1 LSLPAKLCKAVCGGP
16 GSTPILRAHL
26 VHAPTSRRPALLLT
40 VQTIQCSPC
49 LSHASLHDSRG
60 PVAYS
65 LRQPSPPPLIHFYG
79 RLHTESLILRLSI
92 FSFLE
97 AATVLGCRES
107 GLFCELPSNSDGGS
121 PVSEKSSFWRL
132 GE

>member
-1 LSLPAKLCKAVCGGP
+1 MWRAGFYSHPTGASGTCSYFSSPGPFINHTNYTVLPLPKR
-16 GSTPILRAHL
+16 TPLR
-26 VHAPTSRRPALLLT
+26 
-40 VQTIQCSPC
+40 
-49 LSHASLHDSRG
+49 DSRG
-60 PVAYS
+60 PIAYS
-65 LRQPSPPPLIHFYG
+65 PRQPSPPPLIHFYG

-121 PVSEKSSFWRL
+121 PVSEKNPLLRL
-132 GE
+132 NE